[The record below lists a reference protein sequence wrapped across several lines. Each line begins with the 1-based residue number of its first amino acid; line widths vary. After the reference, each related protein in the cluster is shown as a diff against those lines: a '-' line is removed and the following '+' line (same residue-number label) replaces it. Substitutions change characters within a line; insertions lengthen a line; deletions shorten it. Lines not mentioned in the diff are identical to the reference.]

1 MTFGQGGEKWEGSD
15 KREQILTARM
25 LADFRRY
32 LIDGEK
38 GRATVEKYMH
48 DIWEFSRTAA
58 GRPVTKEMV
67 LAYKQQLVQRGCQ
80 VSTVNAKLCG
90 VNGLLKFLGWQSC
103 CVKALRRQ
111 RRTYRSQERAL
122 TKAEYLKLLTAA
134 KCRPRLYLVLKT
146 ICGTGIRVSELQ
158 FFTVEA
164 VKRGGVD
171 ITCKGKTRTILLPA
185 KLRKQLAAY
194 CRRQGIHSGTVFCTK
209 NGKPLDRSYIWA
221 QMKKLCGRAGVA
233 ASKVF
238 PHNLRKLFAVTFYR
252 QEKDV
257 ARLADVLGHSS
268 IDTTRIYIMET
279 EQELRQKIDRLGLVI

>member
-1 MTFGQGGEKWEGSD
+1 MASGKGSA
-15 KREQILTARM
+15 REVAQTAAGRVLTAHR
-25 LADFRRY
+25 LAAFRQH
-32 LIDGEK
+32 LIDSEK

-48 DIWEFSRTAA
+48 DVREFARAAA
-58 GRPVTKEMV
+58 GQPVTKETVMQ
-67 LAYKQQLVQRGCQ
+67 YKRRLVQLGRQ
-80 VSTVNAKLCG
+80 VSTVNTKLCG
-90 VNGLLKFLGWQSC
+90 VNSMLKFLGWQDC
-103 CVKALRRQ
+103 CVKTLRRQ
-111 RRTYRSQERAL
+111 RRTYRPQERAL
-122 TKAEYLKLLTAA
+122 TKAEYLKLLAA
-134 KCRPRLYLVLKT
+134 AQGSPRLYLVLKT

-185 KLRKQLAAY
+185 RLRKQLGAY
-194 CRRQGIHSGTVFCTK
+194 CRRQGIRRGPVFCTK
-209 NGKPLDRSYIWA
+209 SGRPLDRSYIWA
-221 QMKKLCGRAGVA
+221 QMKRLCGRAGVA
-233 ASKVF
+233 AAKVF

-252 QEKDV
+252 QEKDI

>member
-1 MTFGQGGEKWEGSD
+1 MLFDTGRRSGTDQGE
-15 KREQILTARM
+15 RRLTAQM
-25 LADFRRY
+25 LAAFRQH
-32 LIDGEK
+32 LVDSEK

-48 DIWEFSRTAA
+48 DIREFARAAA
-58 GRPVTKEMV
+58 GQPVTKEAV
-67 LAYKQQLVQRGCQ
+67 VQYKQQLVQRGCQ

-90 VNGLLKFLGWQSC
+90 VNGLLKFLGWQGC

-111 RRTYRSQERAL
+111 RRTYRPQERAL
-122 TKAEYLKLLTAA
+122 TKAEYLKLLAA
-134 KCRPRLYLVLKT
+134 AQSSPRLYLVLKT

-185 KLRKQLAAY
+185 RLRKQLAAY
-194 CRRQGIHSGTVFCTK
+194 CQRQGIRSGPVFCTRS
-209 NGKPLDRSYIWA
+209 GKPLDRSYIWA
-221 QMKKLCGRAGVA
+221 QMKRLCGRAGVA
-233 ASKVF
+233 AAKVF

-252 QEKDV
+252 QEKDI